1 MGPIAASLMLPF
13 EVIDLDEAYSF
24 LSGVGGDAMDR
35 MLDDVSD
42 VLDPTK
48 GEAGAPTNLERV
60 KEVTGAEYRS
70 VLNFL
75 DTRCQGWDRQM
86 GGMERTFS
94 ADGVMG

>member
-1 MGPIAASLMLPF
+1 MGPIAAALTFPF
-13 EVIDLDEAYSF
+13 EVIELDEAYRF
-24 LSGVGGDAMDR
+24 LSDVGGEAMDR
-35 MLDDVSD
+35 MLDDISD

-48 GEAGAPTNLERV
+48 DEAGAPTNLQRV

-86 GGMERTFS
+86 GGLERTLS

>member
-1 MGPIAASLMLPF
+1 MGKTT
-13 EVIDLDEAYSF
+13 VLDAAYSF
-24 LSGVGGDAMDR
+24 LPGVGGEAMDR

-60 KEVTGAEYRS
+60 KKVTGAEYRS

-75 DTRCQGWDRQM
+75 DTRVQGWDRQM
-86 GGMERTFS
+86 GGMKRTFS

>member
-24 LSGVGGDAMDR
+24 LSGVGDEAMDR
-35 MLDDVSD
+35 LLDDVSD

-60 KEVTGAEYRS
+60 KEVT
-70 VLNFL
+70 
-75 DTRCQGWDRQM
+75 
-86 GGMERTFS
+86 
-94 ADGVMG
+94 